1 MIMTEADKYKVE
13 KIPARQPVRE
23 ALRDE
28 DPRERAARR
37 AEQIRNQRGGLDS
50 DGIDEFYVDA
60 SIVPDGWSYEW
71 KRHTF
76 LGKEDPSYQVQI
88 ARGGWEPVPA
98 SRHPEMMPS
107 GNYTIIERKGQ
118 VLMERPLTL
127 TNEARD
133 IELRRART
141 QVRAKEAQ
149 LSTAPDGTMTREHDR
164 VRPSVKKSF
173 SPIPVPED
181 K

>member
-1 MIMTEADKYKVE
+1 
-13 KIPARQPVRE
+13 
-23 ALRDE
+23 
-28 DPRERAARR
+28 
-37 AEQIRNQRGGLDS
+37 
-50 DGIDEFYVDA
+50 
-60 SIVPDGWSYEW
+60 
-71 KRHTF
+71 
-76 LGKEDPSYQVQI
+76 
-88 ARGGWEPVPA
+88 
-98 SRHPEMMPS
+98 MMPS
-107 GNYTIIERKGQ
+107 GNYTTIERKGQ
-118 VLMERPLTL
+118 ILMERPLTL